1 MIFTTKNNEI
11 AILGNTI
18 TNVKEKWKDFK
29 KEIVESNGKLFGENG
44 AFASLFSG
52 KKLNLTT
59 EVLSQ
64 FEEFKEKFNSSFL
77 SAEALA
83 EQMENVDE
91 RIVTYAKT
99 CKNGEL
105 TTEGFKASVE
115 GMTLSTKAASVAM
128 KALSIAGN
136 MLVMWAIS
144 EVVSGLYE
152 LSQVSKEV
160 AERAQ
165 ELGNSFRSTE
175 SDIDSYKEKITEL
188 YSTINNNGSS
198 VEQVTNARKELMSVQ
213 DELIDKFGDEK
224 GAIDLITQA
233 VKGQTEALDKLT
245 EKQWQATKNQ
255 FNQSGFWE
263 GFANWREDYDDNI
276 DRMIDEVEN
285 AWSNLDFSST
295 DYMKYPDLVEKLEKS
310 GWQYDFNS
318 TKFIKG
324 GNARE
329 LYEEILEIQTLV
341 GEDVPNNFLK
351 SLTEE
356 ANKFYDTIEKYGD
369 MWDSYILQEKIFPD
383 DDLANSWK
391 DVNDAYAKYQNAI
404 TSGDNAAIE
413 NSISGFAN
421 AINKVLNDTNVDD
434 SVKDF
439 FESMYPSLYREMEKW
454 EFKVNILP
462 KYDIGSLQ
470 GLRQS
475 NILESLQT
483 EGIQQGESTFNSILQ
498 TATDYGIVVGENSDK
513 VEQLLDLL
521 VEWGILQEEIQD
533 SMSDIASSSTSFSDI
548 FSLKDSENTVT
559 NLGKISESIDTIQN
573 AYKTL
578 NDAIDE
584 YNQSGSFSIDTIQ
597 SVISL
602 GDDWLDYLVDEE
614 GHLRL
619 DKESLERLTQSR
631 LNDMRVQTIN
641 NLIDNVSK
649 IQTDADANEYLTSTN
664 YALAES
670 YEEVAQASL
679 KSAQAKLQDAVAA
692 GTLSQSNMDKIMS
705 KTQTDI
711 NKINKLFKN
720 VNISTPSISGSSS
733 NRSSGSS
740 SDPLKEAFE
749 KEYSTLKHNLEM
761 EYITEKQYYDSL
773 DALNKKYFA
782 GKSAYLDEYRKYEE
796 EVYKGLKS
804 YYKDYVESNM
814 DLLAK
819 QLDAGVIN
827 YRHYSSTVKSLL
839 ENMYSDGKI
848 SAENYFSYMQQMLE
862 KQLDIYDRVLKA
874 VTDRFDEEID
884 YYNDLIDSVEKQNDA
899 LESQKETMEN
909 AAQAVVDYYQSLIDK
924 QQERIDGIEAENDK
938 INEQISNY
946 DKILAAIDRV
956 YETEQNTLKEQ
967 QDSIQDKIDALNDE
981 NAALDLQYRKEQAL
995 YELQKSLEQ
1004 RTKKVYIEGQGF
1016 VYKQDTEAIRENQ
1029 KNLQDIENEELIANL
1044 EKEKDALQEAIDKLQ
1059 EYRDLWADISNA
1071 WDELQQDQ
1079 LLKEMYGENAASIIL
1094 QNRIEDIEDFKN
1106 KYLYANQQINDNTEL
1121 IESIQEKIDQY
1132 EKEQE
1137 AWKTLTDVIQKNINE
1152 QAAAQ
1157 QFGADWEK
1165 QINEGRLVS
1174 FEIFKEA
1181 YLAID
1186 AQINDNTALI
1196 NSYNEKIAYYESLK
1210 EQWSSIADAYEKSM
1224 NEQYAAMILG
1234 QNWERDILSGRID
1247 TMNSFKSQY
1256 ISIQQQI
1263 ADAAWQSANEQI
1275 RAAQEAQKAAEGVMS
1290 AAASIANSI
1299 NSLPSI
1305 PNYDNSKPAI
1315 GGGGHYDQ
1323 NMISKYH
1330 SGIEEGIVGEGKSKR
1345 SDFKLVQKIAT
1356 DEVPAILKKGEV
1368 VLTEKQISILADF
1381 ARNMLKPNV
1390 DVSIPNVHIPTS
1402 NVISNIQKPDYTMQS
1417 MLVKN
1422 STQPVA
1428 INIGDIKLQ
1437 GVQSP
1442 DSLASAIVRE
1452 FPNKMLQAMNKRHL

>member
-1 MIFTTKNNEI
+1 MLAASLVIKGVQSAWDKANVTVAEVTDRIDELSDSISTLEDEYNSLKDTGSENLTEAELARLDYLDDRI
-11 AILGNTI
+11 A
-18 TNVKEKWKDFK
+18 KEK
-29 KEIVESNGKLFGENG
+29 
-44 AFASLFSG
+44 
-52 KKLNLTT
+52 
-59 EVLSQ
+59 
-64 FEEFKEKFNSSFL
+64 
-77 SAEALA
+77 
-83 EQMENVDE
+83 
-91 RIVTYAKT
+91 
-99 CKNGEL
+99 EL
-105 TTEGFKASVE
+105 
-115 GMTLSTKAASVAM
+115 
-128 KALSIAGN
+128 
-136 MLVMWAIS
+136 
-144 EVVSGLYE
+144 
-152 LSQVSKEV
+152 
-160 AERAQ
+160 
-165 ELGNSFRSTE
+165 
-175 SDIDSYKEKITEL
+175 
-188 YSTINNNGSS
+188 
-198 VEQVTNARKELMSVQ
+198 KEL
-213 DELIDKFGDEK
+213 
-224 GAIDLITQA
+224 
-233 VKGQTEALDKLT
+233 
-245 EKQWQATKNQ
+245 
-255 FNQSGFWE
+255 
-263 GFANWREDYDDNI
+263 
-276 DRMIDEVEN
+276 
-285 AWSNLDFSST
+285 
-295 DYMKYPDLVEKLEKS
+295 
-310 GWQYDFNS
+310 
-318 TKFIKG
+318 
-324 GNARE
+324 
-329 LYEEILEIQTLV
+329 
-341 GEDVPNNFLK
+341 
-351 SLTEE
+351 EE
-356 ANKFYDTIEKYGD
+356 ARLIREKYGNGFTD
-369 MWDSYILQEKIFPD
+369 YFDEDNYNAKYNDFREKYFNGRSAI
-383 DDLANSWK
+383 
-391 DVNDAYAKYQNAI
+391 DVNTLAY
-404 TSGDNAAIE
+404 GVE
-413 NSISGFAN
+413 NGNKSI
-421 AINKVLNDTNVDD
+421 L
-434 SVKDF
+434 
-439 FESMYPSLYREMEKW
+439 
-454 EFKVNILP
+454 
-462 KYDIGSLQ
+462 DIGSKADEYDELTKSIQRYNEAMQKYSSDDPEYILGSEKKEKSENELEELIPELQ
-470 GLRQS
+470 KEYQNYKTAKYEAETAVKEMTEDLDNPYLTDEDKEAIQRWISQYNDVIKVAEYYISLLRDIPAVPIDTDTDSYYNWYNGLS
-475 NILESLQT
+475 EENKEI
-483 EGIQQGESTFNSILQ
+483 
-498 TATDYGIVVGENSDK
+498 ANSDEFTDALEK
-513 VEQLLDLL
+513 QKEGLDGAALSASNY
-521 VEWGILQEEIQD
+521 EAALQSVKEAQE
-533 SMSDIASSSTSFSDI
+533 SDVQVSFSDI
-548 FSLKDSENTVT
+548 FSLEDSENTAT
-559 NLGKISESIDTIQN
+559 NLGKIFESIDTIQK

-584 YNQSGSFSIDTIQ
+584 YNESGSFSIDTIQ

-614 GHLRL
+614 GHLKL
-619 DKESLERLTQSR
+619 DKESLEQLTLSR

-649 IQTDADANEYLTSTN
+649 IQTDADANEYLASTN

-956 YETEQNTLKEQ
+956 YETEQNALKEQ

-1137 AWKTLTDVIQKNINE
+1137 AWETLTDVIQKNINE

-1390 DVSIPNVHIPTS
+1390 GVSIPNVHIPTS